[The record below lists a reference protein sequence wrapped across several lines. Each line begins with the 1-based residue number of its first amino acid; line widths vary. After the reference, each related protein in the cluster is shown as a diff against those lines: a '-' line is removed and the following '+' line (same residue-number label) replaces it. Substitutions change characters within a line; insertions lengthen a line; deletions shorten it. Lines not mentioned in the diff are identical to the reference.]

1 MNPYS
6 EYIEMKNVIV
16 EEWYNT
22 GFISLDERNE
32 LYITSKE
39 IEEPNDFMDIPDPL
53 TSNEKSYSLYNR
65 DMGSDFLSNNF
76 FKKNNTFFNIKSN
89 DGRYYIKSSNGV
101 IDLIEETYMKDND
114 ETATE
119 TEWNIIKDN
128 TNFIRLVNNYG
139 SYLDVNRDKN
149 IIIKKL
155 AMGETDIKSDSNLW
169 KMKSV
174 DKDNTNNSAKYYLE
188 SVFFPGFR
196 LEFADKLIL
205 NTGISDKNICVFTPV
220 EENIKTRYGKSS
232 ILLELENQLEKY
244 SNVIINDLNNQSFA
258 GILTTLEPNQL
269 TPGHISKLNEYINT
283 ITSSNIEVNK
293 DVFGLNDIIKG
304 YLERKSSEL
313 RTKEY
318 RNSKFLSQFKT
329 DKEKYDNSKEQ
340 LTNINNKTTTL
351 EDNIYILNENYSYNS
366 LKYKALYFIRACFII
381 IVFIFFMSIGKNVY
395 KMII

>member
-6 EYIEMKNVIV
+6 EYIKMKNTIV
-16 EEWYNT
+16 EDWYNT

-32 LYITSKE
+32 LYISTQE
-39 IEEPNDFMDIPDPL
+39 IEEPNDFMDIPDPM

-65 DMGSDFLSNNF
+65 GSDFLSNPY
-76 FKKNNTFFNIKSN
+76 FKINNTFFNIKSN

-114 ETATE
+114 ETTTE

-128 TNFIRLVNNYG
+128 TNFIRLVNKFG

-149 IIIKKL
+149 IVVKKL
-155 AMGETDIKSDSNLW
+155 TVGETDIKSDSNLW

-174 DKDNTNNSAKYYLE
+174 DKDNTKTSAKYYLE

-196 LEFADKLIL
+196 LEFANKLIL
-205 NTGISDKNICVFTPV
+205 NSGISDKNICVFTPV

-232 ILLELENQLEKY
+232 ILLELEKQLEKY
-244 SNVIINDLNNQSFA
+244 GDDIIANKNFA
-258 GILTTLEPNQL
+258 DILKTLEPIQPTQGYINN
-269 TPGHISKLNEYINT
+269 LNEYINK
-283 ITSSNIEVNK
+283 ITPSNIEVNK
-293 DVFGLNDIIKG
+293 NAFGLNGIIKG

-329 DKEKYDNSKEQ
+329 DKKKYDNSKEK

-366 LKYKALYFIRACFII
+366 LKLKALYFIRASFMII
-381 IVFIFFMSIGKNVY
+381 TFIFVISICKNVY